1 MKICCQ
7 LPVTMPRDMFG
18 GYYDLLMED
27 YALHKDPDTEI
38 VITDIQTGVKD
49 PTLLGYYGL
58 REANNLEIVK
68 SMLKAQAAGFDAV
81 AGAAY
86 LGCGAKIASNLMDIP
101 VVDAPG
107 AAMHLARLV
116 GNRFAVVTSEDAFV
130 PAMTAEIDALGFTP
144 HAMSPAPVRTMG
156 MPVNEIFQCLLSG
169 DYDPLVAG
177 FLAAARTCVA
187 DGADVIIVGCGLVAP
202 ALSTRGHRDVDGAP
216 VIDSMAASLK
226 VAELMVNL
234 SRSGMKIKTNIG
246 LYRRPAADLRQA
258 GTADLNLL

>member
-27 YALHKDPDTEI
+27 YALHKDPNTEV
-38 VITDIQTGVKD
+38 VITDIPTGVKN

-81 AGAAY
+81 AGAVY
-86 LGCGAKIASNLMDIP
+86 LDGGTKIASNLLDIP
-101 VVDAPG
+101 VVGAPS
-107 AAMHLARLV
+107 AAMHLARLM
-116 GNRFAVVTSEDAFV
+116 GNQFAVVTSENAFV
-130 PAMTAEIDALGFTP
+130 SAMTAEIHALGLIP
-144 HAMSPAPVRTMG
+144 HAITPSPVRTMG
-156 MPVNEIFQCLLSG
+156 MPVDEIFQCLLSG

-202 ALSTRGHRDVDGAP
+202 ALSTRGHRDVDGAL
-216 VIDSMAASLK
+216 VVDSMAASLK

-234 SRSGMKIKTNIG
+234 RRSGMKTKPDVG
-246 LYRRPAADLRQA
+246 LYRRPADDQRQA